1 MDDVPVQHHWFKP
14 LMLLLGLFVLTF
26 MITSFVVE
34 NRRGGP
40 ALDAF
45 ASLTSGS
52 TSQATVGNVNTSVR
66 SAIPQLE
73 TADDPYLGP
82 AEANVVVVEFIDYQC
97 PFCKQAFSPMREL
110 ALEYSDRVKFIVRDF
125 PLTDVHT
132 QAQPA
137 AEAAGCAEAQGLEKF
152 WAYHDKLYLN
162 QDALSESL
170 YPILAEQSGLDRT
183 AFAAC
188 LANGERK
195 AEITTDYLD
204 GATAGV
210 RGTPTYFI
218 NGRMVQGVIPKDKFA
233 KVLDLL
239 LKK

>member
-1 MDDVPVQHHWFKP
+1 
-14 LMLLLGLFVLTF
+14 MLLLGLFVLTF
-26 MITSFVVE
+26 LVTAFFVE
-34 NRRGGP
+34 NRRGIVGE
-40 ALDAF
+40 DAF
-45 ASLTSGS
+45 ASLTNGTS
-52 TSQATVGNVNTSVR
+52 SQASVGNVNTSVR
-66 SAIPQLE
+66 PAIPQLE
-73 TADDPYLGP
+73 TDDDPYLGP
-82 AEANVVVVEFIDYQC
+82 AEANVIVVEFIDYQC

-110 ALEYSDRVKFIVRDF
+110 ALAYSDRVKFIVRDF
-125 PLTDVHT
+125 PLTDIHS

-162 QDALSESL
+162 QDALAENL
-170 YPILAEQSGLDRT
+170 YPILAEQAGLDRA

-188 LANGERK
+188 LASGERK
-195 AEITTDYLD
+195 AEITADYLD
-204 GATAGV
+204 GAAAGV

-218 NGRMVQGVIPKDKFA
+218 NGRIVQGVIPKDKFA